1 MLKGVVKKTAG
12 GFYYV
17 KIPETGEVLEC
28 KARGKFKIKQK
39 DILVG
44 DFVEVTQRGVNTWVI
59 EKIRERKNNLERPS
73 VANVDK
79 AIIVFSLKNPDV
91 KLFMVDK
98 FLMLSELNRIEPIL
112 CLNKIDIVEEEDID
126 RVVDIYK
133 SVGYKIILTSAKE
146 NIGIEQLKD
155 ELKGCFSVFVGPSG
169 VGKSSLLNRIQ
180 PGLKLKIG
188 DLSKKIKRGKHTT
201 RHVELL
207 DLGSGGC
214 VFDTPG
220 FSAIDISCLKEVE
233 VDVLFPE
240 MIEHKSNCRF
250 RTCLHYKEPQCAVK
264 NAVKEELIP
273 RSRYESYIRLL
284 EEIKTSGRN

>member
-1 MLKGVVKKTAG
+1 MLKGIVKKTVG

-39 DILVG
+39 NILVG
-44 DFVEVTQRGVNTWVI
+44 DFVEVAQKGVNTWII
-59 EKIRERKNNLERPS
+59 EKICERKNSLKRPS

-98 FLMLSELNRIEPIL
+98 FLVLSELNGIEPIL
-112 CLNKIDIVEEEDID
+112 CLNKIDIVEEEVIG
-126 RVVDIYK
+126 RVAGIYK
-133 SVGYKIILTSAKE
+133 SVGYTIILTSAKE

-169 VGKSSLLNRIQ
+169 VGKSTLLNRIQ

-201 RHVELL
+201 THVELL
-207 DLGSGGC
+207 DLELGGC

-220 FSAIDISCLKEVE
+220 FSAMDVSCLKEAE

-240 MIEHKSNCRF
+240 MREHKSNCRF
-250 RTCLHYKEPQCAVK
+250 RACLHYKEPQCGVK
-264 NAVKEELIP
+264 NAVKTGLIP
-273 RSRYESYIRLL
+273 ENRYESYIRLL
-284 EEIKTSGRN
+284 EEIKVSRRN